1 MKGCFRTT
9 LCFLPNLFLTLQEDV
24 SVMNDKRINIR
35 KQVIGENA
43 LYFFIWVS
51 VFIVPFMNAGL
62 MSEKIMDFALILVAW
77 LKIIP
82 FYLLFVLNNFVLY
95 RYLYRKGLYWV
106 DALVSIAL
114 IVGVFSLLELYERSD
129 IAFVLSM
136 GTVGEAVEA
145 QHMSFSVFPWW
156 GNMLAAAL
164 MFIANN
170 GIRAFYERMQKDED
184 FERLQRQNIQAEMYY
199 LKHQINPHFLMN
211 TLNNIHALVD
221 IDTDVAKQAIIQL
234 SDMMRYVVYET
245 SGNSISLR
253 DDIKFLK
260 NYIELMRIRYTED
273 VEISFTYPEQLH
285 GRVDVPPLIFIVFV
299 ENAFKH
305 GVSYNA
311 QSYIR
316 IDIKCE
322 DNCVVGRFENSVSEN
337 KRTENPGIGLENV
350 RKRLD
355 LIYED
360 VYTLD
365 IDKGQNSYCV
375 TLKIPM
381 LNGNEMYRN

>member
-62 MSEKIMDFALILVAW
+62 MSEEIMDFALILVAW

-145 QHMSFSVFPWW
+145 QHMSLSVFPWW

-245 SGNSISLR
+245 SGNSIPLR

-316 IDIKCE
+316 IDIRCQ

-337 KRTENPGIGLENV
+337 RRNENPGIGLENV

-365 IDKGQNSYCV
+365 IDKEQNSYCV